1 MVNVEIDSVQDV
13 SMQSQ
18 KFDPKE
24 TNAVLKANIIARTKE
39 GATIDEL
46 LEDYKDMT
54 GDCLLSMFGTRENIA
69 DYLRTI
75 EGIWSTFNAPH
86 GPLLWYC
93 STLKTQ
99 HLSNMIK
106 NQKSPRASRKYQW
119 RSQPPRNAYTAPSA
133 SASSSTMMAGSSGSG
148 QREKFFED
156 NINFVP
162 KRNAW
167 NRVQQQR
174 TMAYHPYLPPQRRQ
188 VQPVMPMAQRR
199 YYSNYSNMNNVP
211 NFCGYQMIGDDFFLS
226 LARWELG
233 YSFDPGHNI
242 QQSGLCISGLTIAEA
257 ADRVMKATF
266 LNDRVIINI
275 GVVDLLHGHDFVD
288 MQLDLL
294 QLMKNFEN
302 RGVYVILTTLS
313 PLANSSHIPG
323 VVDRLQKFNSLIR
336 NQNWNYID
344 LWRCF
349 VNERDNTLYECF
361 QPGPRHVSGSNQAH
375 VLWNKLGRQRI
386 IKFLKTH
393 LGTFV

>member
-18 KFDPKE
+18 KFDAKE

-54 GDCLLSMFGTRENIA
+54 GDCLLSMFGSRENIA
-69 DYLRTI
+69 DYLRGI
-75 EGIWSTFNAPH
+75 EGVWSTFNAPH
-86 GPLLWYC
+86 GPLLWFF
-93 STLKTQ
+93 SSEKTQ

-106 NQKSPRASRKYQW
+106 NQKSPRASRKYPW
-119 RSQPPRNAYTAPSA
+119 RSQPPRNAYAAASA
-133 SASSSTMMAGSSGSG
+133 SESSSTMMAGSSGSG

-199 YYSNYSNMNNVP
+199 YYSNMNNVP

-393 LGTFV
+393 LGSFV

>member
-13 SMQSQ
+13 SMQSD
-18 KFDPKE
+18 KLDP
-24 TNAVLKANIIARTKE
+24 NMLNSCLRAIIIARTKE

-46 LEDYKDMT
+46 LEDYKDLT
-54 GDCLLSMFGTRENIA
+54 GDCLLSYFGHRERIA
-69 DYLRTI
+69 DHLRAMD
-75 EGIWSTFNAPH
+75 GVWSTFNMPN
-86 GPLLWYC
+86 GPFLWYC
-93 STLKTQ
+93 KTQ
-99 HLSNMIK
+99 KTEHLSNMIR
-106 NQKSPRASRKYQW
+106 NQKSPRANRRYTW
-119 RSQPPRNAYTAPSA
+119 RSQQPRNVYTAS
-133 SASSSTMMAGSSGSG
+133 SASSSTMMAGSSGVG

-162 KRNAW
+162 KRNTW
-167 NRVQQQR
+167 NRAQQQR
-174 TMAYHPYLPPQRRQ
+174 TTAYHPYLPPQRRQ
-188 VQPVMPMAQRR
+188 AQPVMPMAQRR
-199 YYSNYSNMNNVP
+199 YYSNMSNMP

-266 LNDRVIINI
+266 LNDRVIVNI

-323 VVDRLQKFNSLIR
+323 VVDRLQKFNNLIR

-349 VNERDNTLYECF
+349 VNERENTLYECF
-361 QPGPRHVSGSNQAH
+361 QPGPRHVSGSNQPH